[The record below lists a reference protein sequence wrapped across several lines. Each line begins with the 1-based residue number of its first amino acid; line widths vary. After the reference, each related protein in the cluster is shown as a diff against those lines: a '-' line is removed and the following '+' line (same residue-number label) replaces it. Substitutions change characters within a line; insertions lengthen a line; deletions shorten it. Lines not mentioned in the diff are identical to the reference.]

1 MPTQKLYEEQP
12 DLMTFTATVL
22 DCFPAGSQFGV
33 ILDRTAF
40 FPEGGGQGADHGTLG
55 TSQVLDVH
63 LRQGEIVHTLD
74 RALPVGAEV
83 TGSLDTRRRLAMM
96 QHHTGE
102 HIFSGITCRR
112 FSCSNV
118 GFHIGS
124 DLVTMDFNA
133 MMTLEDALETEH
145 MANAVIWQDLPVR
158 CWYPSPEELEHVS
171 YRSKKEID
179 GPLRLVSIEGA
190 DTCACCGTH
199 VSSTGRVGQ
208 IKVMAFQ
215 HYKQGVRISI
225 LCGERALEAEN
236 AMFAEQARIRHLLSA
251 KDGTLADSVEHLL
264 RERDELRY
272 AHTAM
277 ALELFEARAEALRNE
292 SIRVL
297 VCDLPSAQ
305 LRPCAGR
312 LAEGAEAAAILV
324 PRGSGWSIALCS
336 ASADMRPI
344 AASLFSAFGGR
355 GGGSADMVQGMLE
368 KAQPDE
374 VRDML
379 ASLLNGTHTL

>member
-1 MPTQKLYEEQP
+1 M
-12 DLMTFTATVL
+12 FT
-22 DCFPAGSQFGV
+22 
-33 ILDRTAF
+33 
-40 FPEGGGQGADHGTLG
+40 
-55 TSQVLDVH
+55 
-63 LRQGEIVHTLD
+63 
-74 RALPVGAEV
+74 
-83 TGSLDTRRRLAMM
+83 
-96 QHHTGE
+96 
-102 HIFSGITCRR
+102 
-112 FSCSNV
+112 
-118 GFHIGS
+118 
-124 DLVTMDFNA
+124 
-133 MMTLEDALETEH
+133 
-145 MANAVIWQDLPVR
+145 
-158 CWYPSPEELEHVS
+158 
-171 YRSKKEID
+171 
-179 GPLRLVSIEGA
+179 
-190 DTCACCGTH
+190 
-199 VSSTGRVGQ
+199 
-208 IKVMAFQ
+208 
-215 HYKQGVRISI
+215 
-225 LCGERALEAEN
+225 
-236 AMFAEQARIRHLLSA
+236 EQARIRHLLSA

-297 VCDLPSAQ
+297 VCDLSSAQ

>member
-1 MPTQKLYEEQP
+1 MPTQKLYEDQP

-22 DCFPAGSQFGV
+22 SCEPEKDHFLTV
-33 ILDRTAF
+33 LDRTAF
-40 FPEGGGQGADHGTLG
+40 FPEGGGQGADHGTLDLAG
-55 TSQVLDVH
+55 VLDVH
-63 LRQGEIVHTLD
+63 LKDGTIFHTTD
-74 RALPVGAEV
+74 RPLTPGTDV
-83 TGSLDTRRRLAMM
+83 TGSLDAERRLAMM

-118 GFHIGS
+118 GFHIGT

-145 MANAVIWQDLPVR
+145 MANEVIWKDTPVR
-158 CWYPSPEELEHVS
+158 CWYPEPEELEHIS

-199 VSSTGRVGQ
+199 VTSAGRVGQ

-225 LCGERALEAEN
+225 LCGERALAAEN
-236 AMFAEQARIRHLLSA
+236 AMFSEQARLRHLLSA
-251 KDGTLADSVEHLL
+251 KDGTLAVSVEHLL
-264 RERDELRY
+264 KERDDLRY

-277 ALELFEARAEALRNE
+277 ALELFELKSRLIDHEPV
-292 SIRVL
+292 RVM

-312 LAEGAEAAAILV
+312 LAETAQAALLLC
-324 PRGSGWSIALCS
+324 PRDSGWSFALS
-336 ASADMRPI
+336 SRQYDMRSA
-344 AASLFSAFGGR
+344 AASLYERFGGR
-355 GGGSADMVQGMLE
+355 GGGTPDMVQGMLGPSD
-368 KAQPDE
+368 PDRLHE
-374 VRDML
+374 TLV
-379 ASLLNGTHTL
+379 SLLGRTQTN